1 MSFSSSSK
9 VWYRVLSRG
18 MCNRCFSASFP
29 SSSLNAWLFNTSP
42 VNSTVFMALII
53 FINNCS
59 FSTESPQ
66 QRWLPAVERWITG
79 IKWLPA
85 GLNFTTRPAS
95 SGAEEIEP
103 APPPGDNSHQKGEEE
118 LRASPPVQNVAP
130 DPLPALLRLYLTH
143 RLHQKVYPVPKYIR
157 YDSFEIPTAPLKII
171 S

>member
-1 MSFSSSSK
+1 MICHQVNLIQNLFFQMLLLHILQK
-9 VWYRVLSRG
+9 VVCVFQAAIDRKCVLVQRTGNEFLLLLKGVVSGSLQR

-95 SGAEEIEP
+95 SGAEEIRSEE
-103 APPPGDNSHQKGEEE
+103 NTLNSSHQK
-118 LRASPPVQNVAP
+118 
-130 DPLPALLRLYLTH
+130 
-143 RLHQKVYPVPKYIR
+143 
-157 YDSFEIPTAPLKII
+157 EIG
-171 S
+171 

>member
-130 DPLPALLRLYLTH
+130 EPLPALLRLYLTTGCIK
-143 RLHQKVYPVPKYIR
+143 RYIPFQNRSGMIPLRNRYPP
-157 YDSFEIPTAPLKII
+157 
-171 S
+171 